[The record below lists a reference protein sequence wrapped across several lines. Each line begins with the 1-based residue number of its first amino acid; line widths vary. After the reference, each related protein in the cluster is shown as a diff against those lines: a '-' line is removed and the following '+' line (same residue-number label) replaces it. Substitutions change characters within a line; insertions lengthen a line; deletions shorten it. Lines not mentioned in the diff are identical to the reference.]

1 MRRLASL
8 CLLAL
13 AQSCDSFTDP
23 ATRLAAD
30 IEAASN
36 RLGGAAGAA
45 YTASHKTP
53 SKAGDCAGPC
63 TVQFDRVGALIVWCK
78 DAAGATVSSH
88 STTYHARF
96 VDTQRTF
103 ILDKPPGSALAID
116 LERRNGRAVIVDVR

>member
-1 MRRLASL
+1 MRRPAFWPWLWVATASPIPRRGSPL
-8 CLLAL
+8 I
-13 AQSCDSFTDP
+13 SK
-23 ATRLAAD
+23 
-30 IEAASN
+30 AASN
-36 RLGGAAGAA
+36 RLGGVAGSA

-53 SKAGDCAGPC
+53 SKAGDCAGPY
-63 TVQFDRVGALIVWCK
+63 TVQFDRVGALIVWCR